1 MSLGLFKVS
10 YIVLG
15 AFACVSFISLNIYSN
30 EVSSPDEK
38 FIVTSKNAK
47 QRDTDVILAATAD
60 LKYPDKKNLSKKRSD
75 ITSSIVVIPKAL
87 DDRNHSIYPIITVEG
102 KIQRRMESERNKIT
116 QLTARVNSD
125 MSPESNGSKKEYSTI
140 EEFLKFISPRAFSI
154 CFMSCKNRDD
164 AHDIVQSSMCK
175 LVEKYRNNAQSQ
187 WKPLFYTILRNKL
200 NDFHRKRLLLG
211 RFFVEVDNDLEQIDN
226 QNHTSQSMVN
236 NFSANNPDILMDR
249 EKRISLLMSSIAALP
264 NRQQQ
269 AFIFRYLEGYST
281 NQTALAMNCSE
292 GSVKT
297 HLSRANQKL
306 KFLLKDIYYD

>member
-1 MSLGLFKVS
+1 
-10 YIVLG
+10 
-15 AFACVSFISLNIYSN
+15 
-30 EVSSPDEK
+30 
-38 FIVTSKNAK
+38 
-47 QRDTDVILAATAD
+47 
-60 LKYPDKKNLSKKRSD
+60 
-75 ITSSIVVIPKAL
+75 
-87 DDRNHSIYPIITVEG
+87 
-102 KIQRRMESERNKIT
+102 
-116 QLTARVNSD
+116 
-125 MSPESNGSKKEYSTI
+125 
-140 EEFLKFISPRAFSI
+140 
-154 CFMSCKNRDD
+154 
-164 AHDIVQSSMCK
+164 
-175 LVEKYRNNAQSQ
+175 
-187 WKPLFYTILRNKL
+187 LRNKL

-236 NFSANNPDILMDR
+236 KFFANNPDILMDR

-269 AFIFRYLEGYST
+269 TFIFRYLEGYST

>member
-1 MSLGLFKVS
+1 
-10 YIVLG
+10 
-15 AFACVSFISLNIYSN
+15 
-30 EVSSPDEK
+30 
-38 FIVTSKNAK
+38 
-47 QRDTDVILAATAD
+47 
-60 LKYPDKKNLSKKRSD
+60 
-75 ITSSIVVIPKAL
+75 
-87 DDRNHSIYPIITVEG
+87 
-102 KIQRRMESERNKIT
+102 
-116 QLTARVNSD
+116 
-125 MSPESNGSKKEYSTI
+125 
-140 EEFLKFISPRAFSI
+140 
-154 CFMSCKNRDD
+154 MSCKNRDD

-211 RFFVEVDNDLEQIDN
+211 RFFVEVNNDLEQIDN

-236 NFSANNPDILMDR
+236 NFSANYPDILMDR
-249 EKRISLLMSSIAALP
+249 EKRISLLMSSIGALP

-306 KFLLKDIYYD
+306 KVLLKDIYYD

>member
-1 MSLGLFKVS
+1 
-10 YIVLG
+10 
-15 AFACVSFISLNIYSN
+15 
-30 EVSSPDEK
+30 
-38 FIVTSKNAK
+38 
-47 QRDTDVILAATAD
+47 
-60 LKYPDKKNLSKKRSD
+60 
-75 ITSSIVVIPKAL
+75 
-87 DDRNHSIYPIITVEG
+87 
-102 KIQRRMESERNKIT
+102 MESERNKIT
-116 QLTARVNSD
+116 QLTARMNSD

-140 EEFLKFISPRAFSI
+140 EEFLKFISPRAFAI
-154 CFMSCKNRDD
+154 CFMSCKNQDD

-226 QNHTSQSMVN
+226 QNHSSQSMVN

-249 EKRISLLMSSIAALP
+249 EKRILLLMSSVAALP
-264 NRQQQ
+264 NRKQQ

>member
-1 MSLGLFKVS
+1 
-10 YIVLG
+10 
-15 AFACVSFISLNIYSN
+15 
-30 EVSSPDEK
+30 
-38 FIVTSKNAK
+38 
-47 QRDTDVILAATAD
+47 
-60 LKYPDKKNLSKKRSD
+60 
-75 ITSSIVVIPKAL
+75 
-87 DDRNHSIYPIITVEG
+87 
-102 KIQRRMESERNKIT
+102 
-116 QLTARVNSD
+116 
-125 MSPESNGSKKEYSTI
+125 
-140 EEFLKFISPRAFSI
+140 
-154 CFMSCKNRDD
+154 MSCKNRDD

-226 QNHTSQSMVN
+226 QNHSSQSMVN

-249 EKRISLLMSSIAALP
+249 EKRISLLMSSIAVLP

>member
-1 MSLGLFKVS
+1 
-10 YIVLG
+10 
-15 AFACVSFISLNIYSN
+15 
-30 EVSSPDEK
+30 
-38 FIVTSKNAK
+38 
-47 QRDTDVILAATAD
+47 
-60 LKYPDKKNLSKKRSD
+60 
-75 ITSSIVVIPKAL
+75 
-87 DDRNHSIYPIITVEG
+87 
-102 KIQRRMESERNKIT
+102 
-116 QLTARVNSD
+116 
-125 MSPESNGSKKEYSTI
+125 
-140 EEFLKFISPRAFSI
+140 
-154 CFMSCKNRDD
+154 
-164 AHDIVQSSMCK
+164 MCK

-249 EKRISLLMSSIAALP
+249 EKRISLLMSSIAVLP

-269 AFIFRYLEGYST
+269 AFIFRHLEGYST

>member
-1 MSLGLFKVS
+1 
-10 YIVLG
+10 
-15 AFACVSFISLNIYSN
+15 
-30 EVSSPDEK
+30 
-38 FIVTSKNAK
+38 
-47 QRDTDVILAATAD
+47 
-60 LKYPDKKNLSKKRSD
+60 
-75 ITSSIVVIPKAL
+75 
-87 DDRNHSIYPIITVEG
+87 
-102 KIQRRMESERNKIT
+102 MESERNKIR

-125 MSPESNGSKKEYSTI
+125 TSLESNGSKKEYSTI
-140 EEFLKFISPRAFSI
+140 EEFLKFISPRVFSI

-236 NFSANNPDILMDR
+236 NFSANNPDILIDR

>member
-1 MSLGLFKVS
+1 
-10 YIVLG
+10 
-15 AFACVSFISLNIYSN
+15 
-30 EVSSPDEK
+30 
-38 FIVTSKNAK
+38 
-47 QRDTDVILAATAD
+47 
-60 LKYPDKKNLSKKRSD
+60 
-75 ITSSIVVIPKAL
+75 
-87 DDRNHSIYPIITVEG
+87 
-102 KIQRRMESERNKIT
+102 MESERNKIT

-125 MSPESNGSKKEYSTI
+125 LSPESNGSKKEYSTI

>member
-1 MSLGLFKVS
+1 
-10 YIVLG
+10 
-15 AFACVSFISLNIYSN
+15 
-30 EVSSPDEK
+30 
-38 FIVTSKNAK
+38 
-47 QRDTDVILAATAD
+47 
-60 LKYPDKKNLSKKRSD
+60 
-75 ITSSIVVIPKAL
+75 
-87 DDRNHSIYPIITVEG
+87 
-102 KIQRRMESERNKIT
+102 MESERNKIT
-116 QLTARVNSD
+116 QLTVRVNSD
-125 MSPESNGSKKEYSTI
+125 TSLESNGSKKEYSTI
-140 EEFLKFISPRAFSI
+140 EEFLKFISPGAFSI

-226 QNHTSQSMVN
+226 QSHTSRSMVN
-236 NFSANNPDILMDR
+236 NFSVNNPDILMDR

>member
-1 MSLGLFKVS
+1 
-10 YIVLG
+10 
-15 AFACVSFISLNIYSN
+15 
-30 EVSSPDEK
+30 
-38 FIVTSKNAK
+38 
-47 QRDTDVILAATAD
+47 
-60 LKYPDKKNLSKKRSD
+60 
-75 ITSSIVVIPKAL
+75 
-87 DDRNHSIYPIITVEG
+87 
-102 KIQRRMESERNKIT
+102 MESERNKIT

-125 MSPESNGSKKEYSTI
+125 TSLESNGSKKEYSTI
-140 EEFLKFISPRAFSI
+140 EEFLKFISPIAFSI